1 MAETTCCVC
10 GRTPLSKDE
19 IALTKKL
26 IDRSARSFPC
36 LPCLSKSLEVSEE
49 ELLAK
54 IREFKEKGCT
64 LFQ

>member
-1 MAETTCCVC
+1 MTEMTCCVC
-10 GRTPLSKDE
+10 GRAPISKDE

-26 IDRSARSFPC
+26 IDRNAEAFPC
-36 LPCLSKSLEVSEE
+36 LSCLAKSLEVDEE